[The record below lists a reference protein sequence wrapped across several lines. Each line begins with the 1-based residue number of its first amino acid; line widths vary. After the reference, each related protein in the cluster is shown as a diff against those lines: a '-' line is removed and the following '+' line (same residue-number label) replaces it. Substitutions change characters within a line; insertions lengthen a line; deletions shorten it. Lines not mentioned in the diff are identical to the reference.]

1 MRGCVREPLQPSM
14 WNLAI
19 SKRRKGH
26 ASCLNFSFPT
36 LSVSVQQLINKQWIL
51 WTQRRMGLILCP
63 PPALDT
69 HLVLSLPHKGNL
81 TGKWCHRRVRGSNMW
96 CKSGFVG
103 LCGLNVTFLLLL
115 IHRRFG
121 FNALAALGGVLV
133 GSLSSDYYMN
143 TSQHHRSPI
152 TQYSPRS
159 TSVWVVFRQRES
171 VRGEDEMK
179 ADIKEAI

>member
-1 MRGCVREPLQPSM
+1 MNPVDATQNGLDFMSSTCTGYTSCSLSASQREPDWQM
-14 WNLAI
+14 
-19 SKRRKGH
+19 
-26 ASCLNFSFPT
+26 
-36 LSVSVQQLINKQWIL
+36 VSQK
-51 WTQRRMGLILCP
+51 
-63 PPALDT
+63 
-69 HLVLSLPHKGNL
+69 
-81 TGKWCHRRVRGSNMW
+81 RVRGSNTW

-179 ADIKEAI
+179 AEIKEAI